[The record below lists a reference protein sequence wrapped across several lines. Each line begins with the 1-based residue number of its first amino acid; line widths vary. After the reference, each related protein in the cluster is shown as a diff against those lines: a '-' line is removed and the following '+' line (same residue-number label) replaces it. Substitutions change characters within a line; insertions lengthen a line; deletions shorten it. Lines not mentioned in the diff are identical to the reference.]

1 MYLIVSPFNKTFDD
15 LGLIY
20 TVPDFLR
27 WDIKLWQIVEI
38 PLKTWS
44 ELALV
49 LSIKQEVQ
57 VDYDISKIKN
67 SLAALW
73 IGVK

>member
-1 MYLIVSPFNKTFDD
+1 MYAIVSPFSKTFDD

-20 TVPDFLR
+20 ELPDFLV

-44 ELALV
+44 ELAIV
-49 LSIKQEVQ
+49 LEIK
-57 VDYDISKIKN
+57 
-67 SLAALW
+67 
-73 IGVK
+73 